1 MLVAGIILIFVLAAM
16 ALLATAVS
24 RRGSA
29 GRLSRE
35 TRSRDKAAGHAPGAD
50 LESVASAE
58 GRARSEASQ
67 QSAAGGVPAMR
78 GETGVAE
85 WEPVDEEELGVS
97 RRQFLN
103 RANIAMIGIGSLPLF
118 GVSLIAFLYPG
129 KAGGFGVPIT
139 IGKVSEIIDFI
150 KNNKKPFYAAQAR
163 TYVQLYPN
171 DEATLKAANKAYEGN
186 EQLMGL
192 DQGGVA
198 WWQRCVH
205 LGCRVPWCQS
215 SQWFECP
222 CHGSKYNKV
231 GEKKDGPAPRGLD
244 RFAVDLSGGNFTVLT
259 GTIFQG
265 PPLGVDTTGQKP
277 EGPACV

>member
-1 MLVAGIILIFVLAAM
+1 VLVAGIVLIFVLAAI

-24 RRGSA
+24 RRSSA

-35 TRSRDKAAGHAPGAD
+35 TRSRDKAAGHTPGTD
-50 LESVASAE
+50 LEAAASAE
-58 GRARSEASQ
+58 GRARSEESQ
-67 QSAAGGVPAMR
+67 QTAAAGVPAMR
-78 GETGVAE
+78 GETAVAE

-103 RANIAMIGIGSLPLF
+103 RANITMIGLGSLPLF

-163 TYVQLYPN
+163 TYVQLYPS
-171 DEATLKAANKAYEGN
+171 DDATLKAANKAYEGN
-186 EQLMGL
+186 EVLMGL
-192 DQGGVA
+192 DQGVVA
-198 WWQRCVH
+198 LWQRCVH

-259 GTIFQG
+259 GTVFQG
-265 PPLGVDTTGQKP
+265 PPLGTDTTGQKP